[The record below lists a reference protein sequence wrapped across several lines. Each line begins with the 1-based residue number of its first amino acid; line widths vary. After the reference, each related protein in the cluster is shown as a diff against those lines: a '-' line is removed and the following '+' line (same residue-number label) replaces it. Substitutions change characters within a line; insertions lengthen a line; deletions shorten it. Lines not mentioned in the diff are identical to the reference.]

1 MIVLG
6 IHDGHDASA
15 CLMRDGQLV
24 LASAEER
31 RLNEK
36 NYAGTP
42 CKSIRE
48 LFDRS
53 GISESQVDL
62 VAVGCRIRTTAPV
75 REKKRIYSALHLA
88 GSLGRYHWSTAAGQW
103 LLAHISHR
111 PDLHAFLKAIGVSG
125 RVITFDH
132 HQSHAACAYYH
143 RPWTEDTLVL
153 TLDGGGDGLCATVS
167 KGSGHD
173 LRIIARTPKFH
184 SLPSELYS
192 NITAHMGLRPYE
204 HEYKVMGMAPYGQ
217 AKYCIDELRDLFS
230 VEGLEFRNC
239 SGRSQS
245 RMRNLLHKRL
255 RGHRFDDI
263 AAACQLCFEELV
275 IKWVQNAIAI
285 TGLHKVA
292 CCGGAFLNVKANKL
306 IRELAEVEKIYVYP
320 AADDGGSSEGA
331 AILGYLQWCK
341 EQGITPKLD
350 LRKDMYFG
358 LEFSDDEC
366 LSALNGRPELDYRKM
381 NQPAEEIAEL
391 LANKYIVA
399 RFAGREEWGPRAL
412 GNRSILADPRNV
424 GIIRKLNF
432 AIKHRDFWMPFA
444 ASILEEDAAR
454 YMSDY
459 DPTAN
464 GHSKS
469 APFYMIEAYDTRQ
482 PAAEDIGAGT
492 HPFDRTVRPQVVSEL
507 NPEYRDI
514 IRAFKRRTG
523 VGAVLNTSFNLHGYP
538 IVGSPEVA
546 VETLLKSELDVLVL
560 GPYLV
565 WKRDLRPELLSAA
578 PSSLSVSS

>member
-31 RLNEK
+31 RCNEK
-36 NYAGTP
+36 NFAGTP
-42 CKSIRE
+42 RKSIRE

-53 GISESQVDL
+53 GIAGSQVGL

-75 REKKRIYSALHLA
+75 REKKRVYSALHLA

-103 LLAHISHR
+103 LLAHASR
-111 PDLHAFLKAIGVSG
+111 RLDLHGFLESLGVSSK
-125 RVITFDH
+125 VITLDH

-153 TLDGGGDGLCATVS
+153 TLDGGGDGLCASVW
-167 KGSGHD
+167 KGRGND
-173 LRIIARTPKFH
+173 LSIIARTPKFH
-184 SLPSELYS
+184 SVPGELYS
-192 NITAHMGLRPYE
+192 NITAHLGLRPYE

-217 AKYCIDELRDLFS
+217 AKYCIGELRDLFS
-230 VEGLEFRNC
+230 VEGLEFRNR
-239 SGRSQS
+239 SGRSHS
-245 RMRNLLHKRL
+245 RMRDLLHKRL
-255 RGHRFDDI
+255 RGHRFDDV
-263 AAACQLCFEELV
+263 AAACQLCFEGLV
-275 IKWVQNAIAI
+275 IEWVKNAIAI

-306 IRELAEVEKIYVYP
+306 IRELPEVEKVYVYP
-320 AADDGGSSEGA
+320 ASDDGGSSEGA
-331 AILGYLQWCK
+331 AILGYLQLCK
-341 EQGITPKLD
+341 ERGITPKLD
-350 LRKDMYFG
+350 LCDDMYFG
-358 LEFSDDEC
+358 LEFSNDEC
-366 LSALNGRPELDYRKM
+366 LAALNGRPQLEYRKM

-391 LANKYIVA
+391 LASRCIVA

-412 GNRSILADPRNV
+412 GNRSILADPRDM

-454 YMSDY
+454 YMSGY
-459 DPTAN
+459 DRSAN
-464 GHSKS
+464 GHSKNS
-469 APFYMIEAYDTRQ
+469 PFYMVDAYDTNQ
-482 PAAEDIGAGT
+482 PAGEEIVAGT
-492 HPFDRTVRPQVVSEL
+492 HPFDKTVRPQVVDAL
-507 NPEYRDI
+507 NPGYRDI

-538 IVGSPEVA
+538 IVGSPETA
-546 VETLLKSELDVLVL
+546 VDTFLRSELDALVL
-560 GPYLV
+560 GSYLV
-565 WKRDLRPELLSAA
+565 WKRDLKPVLFSGALAF
-578 PSSLSVSS
+578 LSVGF